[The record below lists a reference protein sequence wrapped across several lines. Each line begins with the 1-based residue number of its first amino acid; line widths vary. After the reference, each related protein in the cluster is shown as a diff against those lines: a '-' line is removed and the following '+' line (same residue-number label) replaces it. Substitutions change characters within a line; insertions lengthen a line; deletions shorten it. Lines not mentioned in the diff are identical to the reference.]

1 MKKIIKEILTNKAVR
16 NSSALMALIVTVMG
30 VGLPWAQK

>member
-30 VGLPWAQK
+30 VGVPWVDK

>member
-16 NSSALMALIVTVMG
+16 NSSALMALVVTVMS
-30 VGLPWAQK
+30 VGTPWLLE